1 MNEEIVSA
9 TISAEQKE
17 YLPFP
22 SATRDLDES
31 SVISLSTIVNT
42 LQDVNSE
49 TPRRLVDELLM
60 AQKKK
65 NQPVIQNK
73 DTRKDTYTLNS
84 DRKSMLVTSSG
95 NLNKSDNN
103 ISTDLATKLSLD
115 SKIKSK
121 TTDEITDLKQEYLT
135 LSSFNSTA
143 NIKDTESF
151 MNLCKEK
158 VLKEETSD
166 RNVSLFNQDAGT

>member
-1 MNEEIVSA
+1 MHEIVSA
-9 TISAEQKE
+9 TMSAEPKE
-17 YLPFP
+17 YAPIP
-22 SATRDLDES
+22 STTKDLDEN

-42 LQDVNSE
+42 LQDANSG

-65 NQPVIQNK
+65 KQPVIQNNA
-73 DTRKDTYTLNS
+73 RKDTYTLNS

-95 NLNKSDNN
+95 NLNKFDDN

-121 TTDEITDLKQEYLT
+121 TKDEITDLKQEYST
-135 LSSFNSTA
+135 LSSFSSTA
-143 NIKDTESF
+143 DIKDTESF
-151 MNLCKEK
+151 MNLSKEK

-166 RNVSLFNQDAGT
+166 RNVSLFNQDAGM

>member
-1 MNEEIVSA
+1 MYEIVSA
-9 TISAEQKE
+9 TMSAEPKE
-17 YLPFP
+17 YAPIP
-22 SATRDLDES
+22 STTRDLDES

-42 LQDVNSE
+42 LQDANSG

-65 NQPVIQNK
+65 KQPVIQNNA
-73 DTRKDTYTLNS
+73 RKDTYTLNS

-95 NLNKSDNN
+95 NLNKFDDN

-121 TTDEITDLKQEYLT
+121 TKDEITDLKQEYST
-135 LSSFNSTA
+135 LSSFSSTA
-143 NIKDTESF
+143 DIKDTESF

-166 RNVSLFNQDAGT
+166 RNVSLFNQDAGM